1 MDEELLKSG
10 IIKMSYDDIIRP
22 RGVETIP
29 YDEMLEHLADTII
42 ENFCLT
48 IDKIK

>member
-10 IIKMSYDDIIRP
+10 IIKISYDSTSYIRP

-29 YDEMLEHLADTII
+29 YDEMLE
-42 ENFCLT
+42 
-48 IDKIK
+48 